1 MNSDVLVAFDLLLEC
16 MSNERERLMNLL
28 KETAPSRSFV
38 ELRYFRICI
47 RRIEQLVE
55 HTQRLMRTWKDLS
68 EVINKITEVMIKQI
82 EKHQMS
88 SLEDEHTP
96 ELLMA
101 ERLFGE
107 NKRIR
112 SKYSVKKTPS
122 KAYWLPI
129 LETLSQLGGKG
140 YTQEVLKI
148 VFEKMKQQLT
158 EDDLMPVHS
167 ARLLR
172 WESSARR
179 AHSEMARE
187 GLLRGDS
194 PTDVWEIT
202 EAGRA
207 YLDRIFNQKDKD

>member
-1 MNSDVLVAFDLLLEC
+1 MHEYR
-16 MSNERERLMNLL
+16 RERLISLL
-28 KETAPSRSFV
+28 KETALNRSFV
-38 ELRYFRICI
+38 ELRNFRTCI
-47 RRIEQLVE
+47 KRIEQLVE

-68 EVINKITEVMIKQI
+68 EVINKITEVMIKQV
-82 EKHQMS
+82 EKHQIP
-88 SLEDEHTP
+88 SLEDEHMP

-107 NKRIR
+107 SKRIR
-112 SKYSVKKTPS
+112 SKYSIKRTPS

-129 LETLSQLGGKG
+129 LETLSQLGGRG
-140 YTQEVLKI
+140 HAQEVLKI

-172 WESSARR
+172 WESIARR
-179 AHSEMARE
+179 AHSEMTRE

-194 PTDVWEIT
+194 PADVWGIT

-207 YLDRIFNQKDKD
+207 YLDRVFNQKIKINSDSCWRLVK